1 MAGAAYVLGRRA
13 HIDVTTV
20 VIALATWAVFTRFKK
35 LPEPIAILAAGL
47 AGLILA
53 G

>member
-1 MAGAAYVLGRRA
+1 VLGRRA
-13 HIDVTTV
+13 LIDVTTV
-20 VIALATWAVFTRFKK
+20 VIALATWTVFTRFRK
-35 LPEPIAILAAGL
+35 LPEPVVILAAGV